1 MIKSECWTSKYLN
14 KDKLNLL
21 QKVNEDT
28 LSLKNEM
35 SKFIFNHIKELYYDQ
50 DVYSFSKKYL
60 KEFKSEYLKTWNVQ
74 TLFQDTIKFYLNII
88 KVNTKNKSLQIT
100 KSFKSTYYKINTKYH
115 NKGDLKEIRIIKQST
130 QFTKFIKYLSYCDLT
145 NLKLKPEIQLMYD
158 YYCDKYSKERIHN
171 LVKNIQQNILKN
183 IKQIEFTTGTFRTTY
198 TSNAGKTINSQF
210 INDDTNSKYKY
221 WFKLDLRNNNI
232 YLPLQFNKEYND
244 FDNIRTA
251 QYFIKVV
258 NNKVNIISTKDVQ
271 EPTFKEF
278 KECLGVDLNVKHN
291 FCQLSNNK
299 EFDYDR
305 KYINE
310 FIKGLKK
317 LDKIGLKNINNNQR
331 KHLNKLIKRNE
342 WYFKYLISN
351 ILDYCEFNN
360 ITDLVMEDLDSFNA
374 TYTKNDEF
382 NIKYSR
388 LCRLLRRSNIKN
400 WFKEQAEKR
409 GIKVHLTPAN
419 YSSQQCSKCGCIH
432 KLNRSSQETFKCI
445 ECEFTIN
452 ADLNASINLKNRLM
466 NVSLNNS
473 KLHSKDS
480 FGRLLANTK
489 NKYFIKDILQ
499 KNFSG

>member
-1 MIKSECWTSKYLN
+1 MIKSERWTSKYLN

-21 QKVNEDT
+21 KQVNEDT

-60 KEFKSEYLKTWNVQ
+60 NKFKSEYLKTWNVQ

-88 KVNTKNKSLQIT
+88 KVNTQNKDLKIT
-100 KSFKSTYYKINTKYH
+100 KSFKTTYYLKNTKYH
-115 NKGDLKEIRIIKQST
+115 NKGDVKEIRIIKQST
-130 QFTKFIKYLSYCDLT
+130 NLTKFIKYLSYCDLN
-145 NLKLKPEIQLMYD
+145 NLKLKPEIELLYN
-158 YYCDKYSKERIHN
+158 YYCDKFTKERIHN
-171 LVKNIQQNILKN
+171 LVRLIQKNILKN
-183 IKQIEFTTGTFRTTY
+183 IKQIEFTTGTFRATY
-198 TSNAGKTINSQF
+198 TTNKINRCSQF
-210 INDDTNSKYKY
+210 INDDTNSLYKY
-221 WFKLDLRNNNI
+221 WFKLDLRNHNV
-232 YLPLQFNKEYND
+232 YLPLQFNKDYND
-244 FDNIRTA
+244 FDKIRNA

-271 EPTFKEF
+271 DPTFKEF

-291 FCQLSNNK
+291 FCCLSNNK

-305 KYINE
+305 KYIKE
-310 FIKGLKK
+310 FIKELKK
-317 LDKIGLKNINNNQR
+317 LDKIGLKNINVNQR

-351 ILDYCEFNN
+351 ILDYCELNN

-374 TYTKNDEF
+374 TFTKNDEF
-382 NIKYSR
+382 DIKYSR
-388 LCRLLRRSNIKN
+388 LCRLLRLSNIKN

-409 GIKVHLTPAN
+409 SIKVHLTPAN

-432 KLNRSSQETFKCI
+432 KLNRQNQETFKCI
-445 ECEFTIN
+445 ECEFTLN
-452 ADLNASINLKNRLM
+452 ADLNASINLKQRLM

-480 FGRLLANTK
+480 FNRLLANTK
-489 NKYFIKDILQ
+489 NKYLIKNILQ